1 MERSAGGGGGGKGTI
16 HYNSAAGHA
25 RLRSLIPLFFFSPF
39 NNLFRRSST
48 DVRMS
53 KNQYQP
59 YSYIYR
65 YTYIYIYCR
74 THKCVC
80 AYITHTCTYCSSKT
94 RTRIQST
101 YTICKY
107 TFVGGYIYGNTITKK
122 SKLKAH
128 FFFPFK
134 TFT

>member
-1 MERSAGGGGGGKGTI
+1 MERSAGGGGGGGKGTI

-25 RLRSLIPLFFFSPF
+25 RLRSLIPLFFFP
-39 NNLFRRSST
+39 RSTICSGAVQPTFECQKIST
-48 DVRMS
+48 
-53 KNQYQP
+53 NHTP
-59 YSYIYR
+59 IYIDIH
-65 YTYIYIYCR
+65 IYIYCR